1 MSSYTISLK
10 SIISI
15 KAQEKGESTFADV
28 RKLIDIGGDVLFP
41 YDMYSILNVASD
53 YHDSVMMDET
63 YKEECL
69 DSAIQSFFVPRFVR
83 GFILKYLNRDIC
95 CDDIDLFL
103 LYLEDKVRRKM
114 PIYYSRFV
122 LLNMELEK
130 EIGVVSGETST
141 KNDNKSLSSQFP
153 KDIVNADEFHD
164 VKHMDSGAMG
174 SGEGHATSKSVDN
187 AAKISQVRELLDI
200 KSRDL
205 IEDFINDMS
214 DLFLGIY

>member
-28 RKLIDIGGDVLFP
+28 RKLVDIGGDVLFP
-41 YDMYSILNVASD
+41 YDMYGILNVASD
-53 YHDSVMMDET
+53 YNNITDET
-63 YKEECL
+63 YMKEYL
-69 DSAIQSFFVPRFVR
+69 DSSIQSFFVPRFVR

-122 LLNMELEK
+122 LLNMKLEK
-130 EIGVVSGETST
+130 ELGVVSGETST

-174 SGEGHATSKSVDN
+174 TGEGHATSKSVDN

-200 KSRDL
+200 KSHDL